1 MKPAEEYILNQPE
14 PFMSILLHLQI
25 LIESSFPNVDL
36 QFKWK
41 IPFYYLNE
49 KPFCYLNPSKKKGY
63 VDVAFWVSAHLTKYN
78 EHLISENRKV
88 VKSLRYFKIEDI
100 NEEILL
106 SVLAEAHS
114 LKDKGF
120 YKRS

>member
-14 PFMSILLHLQI
+14 PFKSMLLHLQI
-25 LIESSFPNVDL
+25 LIEGAFPTVDL
-36 QFKWK
+36 RYKWR
-41 IPFYYLNE
+41 IPVYYLE
-49 KPFCYLNPSKKKGY
+49 DKPFCYLNASHKKRF
-63 VDVAFWVSAHLTKYN
+63 VDVAFWLAADLTKYT
-78 EHLISENRKV
+78 EFLITENRKV
-88 VKSLRYFKIEDI
+88 VKSLRYFSVDDI

-106 SVLAEAHS
+106 TVLEEAHQ